1 MDDEQRLPMRDTVG
15 RLPPRA
21 LCISLVHPSPRYSKA
36 YEMLSVSIVFSYHVA
51 VVIGVLTI
59 HMFRSDV
66 QNVPFEVG
74 EDVAERPRF
83 ERGACSAPYPQ
94 CPDVREG
101 SLGVVPVEESWQ
113 GKRRDCAKCCELFNL
128 LSLGLVNRHM
138 IDRLGQ
144 GADRERLVAKSKGM
158 KGDACDMITAGDKG
172 WKPRW
177 LCGVRC
183 TEDDKVSDHK
193 PLSSSTRPDAHLT
206 ELRLLGDRR
215 SANPRASNVSANV
228 SFVPLKVACSTSSV
242 VSGRPPLDA
251 AMLWPPGSFRKDKVR
266 SGRIAG
272 SLVDGASL
280 ALSRPPLEPAASGSW
295 GEAASISGDALKS
308 DMG

>member
-1 MDDEQRLPMRDTVG
+1 MG
-15 RLPPRA
+15 
-21 LCISLVHPSPRYSKA
+21 
-36 YEMLSVSIVFSYHVA
+36 
-51 VVIGVLTI
+51 
-59 HMFRSDV
+59 
-66 QNVPFEVG
+66 
-74 EDVAERPRF
+74 
-83 ERGACSAPYPQ
+83 
-94 CPDVREG
+94 EG
-101 SLGVVPVEESWQ
+101 SLGVAPVEESWQ

-128 LSLGLVNRHM
+128 LSLRAVYRHM
-138 IDRLGQ
+138 MHRLGQ
-144 GADRERLVAKSKGM
+144 SVDWEIIVAESEGVE
-158 KGDACDMITAGDKG
+158 GNACDVVTAGDKG

-177 LCGVRC
+177 LCGKRC
-183 TEDDKVSDHK
+183 AEDDKVSDLK

-215 SANPRASNVSANV
+215 SANSRASKVSAKV
-228 SFVPLKVACSTSSV
+228 SSVPLKVACSTSSV